1 MKQVNFK
8 KEWEGIYFEIHQN
21 KPHEH
26 FPKYI
31 VRAREL
37 LLYAQCFLAKAE
49 FFYTNNDF
57 KKFKF
62 HFELYSISRKHYFKM
77 LSNE

>member
-21 KPHEH
+21 KPQHYT
-26 FPKYI
+26 KNVI
-31 VRAREL
+31 RVREL
-37 LLYAQCFLAKAE
+37 LLYAQCFLAEAE
-49 FFYTNNDF
+49 LFYTNKDF

-62 HFELYSISRKHYFKM
+62 NFELYSISMKHYFKM
-77 LSNE
+77 LSK